1 MSETSE
7 SEKVRE
13 LMADA
18 RLAMFTSV
26 DHGAGR
32 LVSRPMA
39 VQQVEDD
46 GTVWFFAH
54 DESPKADQL
63 IQDPSVNVA
72 FTSGSSWVSLAGRA
86 TLVHD
91 QAKIDELWN
100 AGVEAWFPDG
110 KDADGIA
117 LLRIDP
123 DSAEYWDSPGGRV
136 TSVLAYAK
144 SKVTGKQPD
153 LGENHVVEL

>member
-1 MSETSE
+1 MSSTEE
-7 SEKVRE
+7 VEKVRE
-13 LMADA
+13 LMQGA
-18 RLAMFTSV
+18 RLAMLTSV

-39 VQQVEDD
+39 VQQVEED

-63 IQDPSVNVA
+63 RADPSVNVA
-72 FTSGSSWVSLAGRA
+72 FTEGSSWVSLAGRGEI
-86 TLVHD
+86 VHD
-91 QAKIDELWN
+91 RAKIDELWN

-110 KDADGIA
+110 RDAPGVA

-123 DSAEYWDSPGGRV
+123 DSAEYWDAPGGRV
-136 TSVLAYAK
+136 TSVIAYAK
-144 SKVTGKQPD
+144 SKLTGERPD
-153 LGENHVVEL
+153 VGEARVVEL